1 MLIDTSFDFRVDA
14 GGKDPDSHSPTLR
27 KYHKRLWSRPL
38 PGGVP
43 FELRDTT
50 PGVYL
55 HHRSGLGEF
64 QLSSDAVI
72 ATFIRYAATA
82 RIIEQIPQAEH
93 DEFDRLGYTMGGMM
107 VFPGNRV
114 DGKPTINAARGFNRK
129 ISDRMDLTLECVRRY
144 YRHEDSPLAP
154 VLGRY
159 AGFFALFED
168 FRGYVD
174 FFLLQDLVSRDYQA
188 VRFFMPFTDFSPP
201 AIPRDLDTYLEFR
214 RLSIEFT
221 EARNRRI
228 DQLALDVD

>member
-14 GGKDPDSHSPTLR
+14 RGKDPDSHSPTLR
-27 KYHKRLWSRPL
+27 KYHKHLWSRPL
-38 PGGVP
+38 PSGVP
-43 FELRDTT
+43 FELCDTT
-50 PGVYL
+50 PGIYL

-72 ATFIRYAATA
+72 ATFTRYEATA
-82 RIIEQIPQAEH
+82 WIIEQIPQADS
-93 DEFDRLGYTMGGMM
+93 DEFYRLGYTMGGMM

-114 DGKPTINAARGFNRK
+114 DGKRTINQERGCNRK

-144 YRHEDSPLAP
+144 YRHEDSPLAATF
-154 VLGRY
+154 GRY

-168 FRGYVD
+168 FQGYVD
-174 FFLLQDLVSRDYQA
+174 FFLLQDLVSSDYKA
-188 VRFFMPFTDFSPP
+188 VRFFMPFNDFNPP
-201 AIPRDLDTYLEFR
+201 AIPKDLDTYLEFR
-214 RLSIEFT
+214 RLSIKFT

>member
-1 MLIDTSFDFRVDA
+1 MRGPRHWKVRTNADRHVIRLPGRR
-14 GGKDPDSHSPTLR
+14 GRENPDIAVHAPEVPQAPVG
-27 KYHKRLWSRPL
+27 RPL

-72 ATFIRYAATA
+72 ATFIRYAVTA
-82 RIIEQIPQAEH
+82 RIIEQVPQAEH

-114 DGKPTINAARGFNRK
+114 DGKPTINAAWGCNRK

-144 YRHEDSPLAP
+144 RHETALSPWPRP
-154 VLGRY
+154 V
-159 AGFFALFED
+159 
-168 FRGYVD
+168 
-174 FFLLQDLVSRDYQA
+174 
-188 VRFFMPFTDFSPP
+188 
-201 AIPRDLDTYLEFR
+201 R
-214 RLSIEFT
+214 RLLRPVRGFPGL
-221 EARNRRI
+221 R
-228 DQLALDVD
+228 

>member
-27 KYHKRLWSRPL
+27 KYHKHLWSRPL
-38 PGGVP
+38 PGGVR

-55 HHRSGLGEF
+55 HHRSSRGEF

-72 ATFIRYAATA
+72 ATFTRHPKAA
-82 RIIEQIPQAEH
+82 RIIEQVPQRDS
-93 DEFDRLGYTMGGMM
+93 DEFRRIGYTMGGMM
-107 VFPGNRV
+107 VFPGNQV
-114 DGKPTINAARGFNRK
+114 DRKQTINAARGFNPK
-129 ISDRMDLTLECVRRY
+129 ISDRMDLTLECIRRY

-154 VLGRY
+154 ALARY
-159 AGFFALFED
+159 AGFFALFGD

-174 FFLLQDLVSRDYQA
+174 FFLLQDLVSSDYEA
-188 VRFFMPFTDFSPP
+188 VRFFMPFNAFSPP
-201 AIPRDLDTYLEFR
+201 AIPRDMDTYLEFR

-221 EARNRRI
+221 KARNRRI
-228 DQLALDVD
+228 DQLALDAG

>member
-14 GGKDPDSHSPTLR
+14 GGKDPDSHSPALR
-27 KYHKRLWSRPL
+27 NYHKHLWSRPL
-38 PGGVP
+38 PGGAP

-50 PGVYL
+50 RGVYL

-72 ATFIRYAATA
+72 ATFIRHPKTA

-107 VFPGNRV
+107 VFPGSQV
-114 DGKPTINAARGFNRK
+114 DRKPTINVARGFHPK

-144 YRHEDSPLAP
+144 YRQEDSPLAAA
-154 VLGRY
+154 LGRY
-159 AGFFALFED
+159 PGFFALFGD
-168 FRGYVD
+168 FHGYVD
-174 FFLLQDLVSRDYQA
+174 FFLLQDLVSSDCQA
-188 VRFFMPFTDFSPP
+188 VRFFTSFNDFSPP
-201 AIPRDLDTYLEFR
+201 AIPRDLDAYLGFR